1 MEKKGFKERVRKFVV
16 TLKRNPSRIPLVAL
30 VLCFGFYSFN
40 LTCISNTTAKIN
52 SPGMGIYGFVT
63 MLFSMLS
70 LVAFMNSFP
79 HRKPVNK
86 VMLGLSLAMVALVI
100 FADFQYKGLILHAVD
115 PSNPN
120 HITVTEN
127 TMYIVDAYAMLTK
140 HIVFLIIS
148 VALTVLL
155 PVYGKLL
162 KKINTN
168 VNVEGYGKMEAIEL
182 QND

>member
-1 MEKKGFKERVRKFVV
+1 MFKGLKERLRKFVV
-16 TLKRNPSRIPLVAL
+16 ALKRNPQRIPLVAL
-30 VLCFGFYSFN
+30 VLSFGYYSFN

-52 SPGMGIYGFVT
+52 SPGMGIFGFIT

-70 LVAFMNSFP
+70 MVAFMNSFP

-86 VMLGLSLAMVALVI
+86 VMLALTLAMVALVI
-100 FADFQYKGLILHAVD
+100 FADFQYKALIMHAVD

-120 HITVTEN
+120 HITVTQN
-127 TMYIVDAYAMLTK
+127 TIYIVDAYNMLTK
-140 HIVFLIIS
+140 HIVFLCIS

-162 KKINTN
+162 KKINTSIK
-168 VNVEGYGKMEAIEL
+168 VEGYGKMDAIEL
-182 QND
+182 ND